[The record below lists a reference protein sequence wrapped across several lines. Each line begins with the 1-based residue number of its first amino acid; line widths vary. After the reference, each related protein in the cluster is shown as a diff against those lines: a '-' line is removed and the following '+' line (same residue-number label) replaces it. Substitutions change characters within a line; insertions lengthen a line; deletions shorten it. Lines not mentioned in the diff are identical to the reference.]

1 MTDSTIFF
9 CGIGGS
15 GMLPLA
21 SIVRA
26 SGAKVA
32 GSDRSLD
39 AGRVA
44 NKFAYLRSLG
54 ISLFPQDGSGLQEG
68 MTLVTSAAV
77 EDTIPDVVRAREL
90 GLQHLTRPQFLAKLL
105 NDAQRSV
112 AVGGTSGK
120 STVTGMIGWILHHA
134 HRQPTVMNGAVMK
147 NFVTP
152 SAPFASALV
161 GDPEL
166 FVSEVD
172 ESDGS
177 IALYK
182 PEIAVLTNISLDH
195 KEMAELRSLFAAFL
209 LRARK
214 AVVNLDDPETRA
226 ISDVIPADVCVGYGF
241 DSPGASF
248 MGKNLEL
255 AADGSSFTVI
265 AGDESQDVRLNVPG
279 RHNASNALAAIAAT
293 RQLGISLEDSAAAL
307 ERFEGLKRRLETVG
321 SAAGVTVIDDFAHNP
336 DKIDATLAT
345 LRSGEGRLLIMFQP
359 HGYGPLTKMGD
370 ELAASFARG
379 MAPGDRLYLPDPVYQ
394 GGTVDRA
401 RGSDW
406 LAEQVLTA
414 GGKAEHIPERAAIG
428 EAILAEARDG
438 DRIVIMGARDDSLSE
453 FAADLVERLAT
464 SLLRA

>member
-26 SGAKVA
+26 TGAKVA

-54 ISLFPQDGSGLQEG
+54 IGLFPQDGSGLQPG
-68 MTLVTSAAV
+68 MTLITSAAV
-77 EDTIPDVVRAREL
+77 EETVPDVVRAREL
-90 GLQHLTRPQFLAKLL
+90 GIDHLTRPQFLAKLL

-120 STVTGMIGWILHHA
+120 STVTGMIGWILHA
-134 HRQPTVMNGAVMK
+134 THRQPTVMNGAVMR

-182 PEIAVLTNISLDH
+182 PEIAILTNVSLDH
-195 KEMAELRSLFAAFL
+195 KEMTELRSLFASFL

-214 AVVNLDDPETRA
+214 AVLNLDDPEARA
-226 ISDVIPADVCVGYGF
+226 LSDVIPTDKRVGYGF
-241 DSPGASF
+241 DSPGADF
-248 MGKNLEL
+248 MGKSLEL
-255 AADGSSFTVI
+255 TPGGSTFTVI
-265 AGDESQDVRLNVPG
+265 AGEESQEVHLNVPG

-293 RQLGISLEDSAAAL
+293 RALGVSLKDATGAL
-307 ERFEGLKRRLETVG
+307 ARFEGLKRRLETVG
-321 SAAGVTVIDDFAHNP
+321 SAVGVTVIDDFAHNP

-345 LRSGEGRLLIMFQP
+345 LRAQPGRLLIMFQP
-359 HGYGPLTKMGD
+359 HGYGPLTKMGE
-370 ELAASFARG
+370 ELAQSFAG
-379 MAPGDRLYLPDPVYQ
+379 GLAQDDHLYLPDPVYQ
-394 GGTVDRA
+394 GGTVDRT

-406 LAEQVLTA
+406 LAEQVRER

-428 EAILAEARDG
+428 EALLAEARDG

-453 FAADLVERLAT
+453 FAAELVERLAA
-464 SLLRA
+464 RN

>member
-1 MTDSTIFF
+1 MIDSPVFF
-9 CGIGGS
+9 SGIGGS

-26 SGAKVA
+26 SGGKVS

-39 AGRVA
+39 AGRTPQ
-44 NKFAYLRSLG
+44 KFDYLRSLG
-54 ISLFPQDGSGLQEG
+54 IQLFPQDGSGLQEG
-68 MTLVTSAAV
+68 TTLVTSAAV
-77 EDTIPDVVRAREL
+77 EDTVPDVVRAREL
-90 GLQHLTRPQFLAKLL
+90 GLTHLTRPEFLARLL

-120 STVTGMIGWILHHA
+120 STVTGMIGWILHA
-134 HRQPTVMNGAVMK
+134 CHRQPTVMNGAVMK

-226 ISDVIPADVCVGYGF
+226 IADVIPEDMRIGYGF
-241 DSPGASF
+241 DSPQADF
-248 MGKNLEL
+248 MGKDLKLEP
-255 AADGSSFTVI
+255 GGVSFVLH
-265 AGDESQDVRLNVPG
+265 AQDEQHAVTLGVPG
-279 RHNASNALAAIAAT
+279 RHNASNALA
-293 RQLGISLEDSAAAL
+293 SLAAARAL
-307 ERFEGLKRRLETVG
+307 GVRIEDAVAALARFEGLRRRLETVG
-321 SAAGVTVIDDFAHNP
+321 SAGGVTVIDDFAHNP

-345 LRSGEGRLLIMFQP
+345 LTAQPGRLLIMFQP
-359 HGYGPLTKMGD
+359 HGYGPLSKMGD
-370 ELAASFARG
+370 ELAESLAGG
-379 MAPGDRLYLPDPVYQ
+379 MGAEDRLFLPDPVYQ
-394 GGTVDRA
+394 GGTVEKS

-406 LAEQVLTA
+406 LAEQVRDRGRQADHL
-414 GGKAEHIPERAAIG
+414 PERTAIG
-428 EAILAEARDG
+428 EALLREAQPG
-438 DRIVIMGARDDSLSE
+438 DRILIMGARDDTLSE
-453 FAADLVERLAT
+453 FARDLVEKLGETQSA
-464 SLLRA
+464 